1 MLDHLGQT
9 KRTHSCG
16 ELRREHVGQTVTLM
30 GWVNSYRDHGSLLFI
45 HLRDR
50 DGITQLVFRD
60 EVNAEL
66 LERARQAR
74 TEYVLAVT
82 GECVARTEENYN
94 PNMITGEIEVLAS
107 ELKILNDSQ
116 TPPFEI
122 DNCRAAEDLRL
133 KFRYLDLRRSEMQRN
148 FKLRHDL
155 TLAARR
161 ALDAQGFY
169 EIETPIL
176 TKSTPEGARDYLV
189 PSRTFP
195 GKFFALPQSPQ
206 LFKQLLM
213 IAGYDR
219 YFQIAR
225 CFRDDALRADRPLEY
240 TQTERG
246 TSFE

>member
-1 MLDHLGQT
+1 MLDHLGQM

-16 ELRREHVGQTVTLM
+16 QLRREHVGQTVTLM

-50 DGITQLVFRD
+50 DGVTQIVFRE

-66 LERARQAR
+66 LEHARQAR

-133 KFRYLDLRRSEMQRN
+133 KFRYLDLRRN
-148 FKLRHDL
+148 FNRRSS
-155 TLAARR
+155 AA
-161 ALDAQGFY
+161 L
-169 EIETPIL
+169 
-176 TKSTPEGARDYLV
+176 
-189 PSRTFP
+189 
-195 GKFFALPQSPQ
+195 Q
-206 LFKQLLM
+206 LS
-213 IAGYDR
+213 I
-219 YFQIAR
+219 
-225 CFRDDALRADRPLEY
+225 
-240 TQTERG
+240 
-246 TSFE
+246 